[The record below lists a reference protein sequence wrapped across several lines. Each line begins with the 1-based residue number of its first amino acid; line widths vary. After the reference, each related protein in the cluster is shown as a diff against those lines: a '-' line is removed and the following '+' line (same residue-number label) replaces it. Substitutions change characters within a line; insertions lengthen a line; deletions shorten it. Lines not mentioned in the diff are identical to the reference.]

1 MHAEGS
7 PVDTRYDTAGLAA
20 PTAPA
25 TGRRRSG
32 TYFSLQLQF
41 QDAARF
47 EGSLRSWRLGALSLS
62 RLASS
67 PLCYRRLKT
76 HLRDCNDEQ
85 YLVTVPRQS
94 GIRFAQAG
102 RETLCQPGAFLLE
115 HGHSP
120 YEFSYAQDNALWV
133 LKVPGA
139 LRPAAHARPL
149 LRAVVRRQQRRGL
162 AVRVLC
168 GSGRPAARAAAG
180 WRRRPGARARRA
192 ATGGPAGLFGAGRCA
207 RAVLQR
213 FGGARAHLCRIE
225 DYARRHL
232 GDRDLTPERT
242 AQACGIST
250 RYLHALYRDAGQ
262 TFVQWLHEQR
272 LDRAE
277 QALRGAPV
285 SVASVAHQWGFAD
298 QSHFSRLFKRR
309 YGHTPG
315 QARRRIDDTMRGR
328 CDRPRI
334 VALI

>member
-20 PTAPA
+20 PD
-25 TGRRRSG
+25 RSRHWEAAVG
-32 TYFSLQLQF
+32 NTYFSLQLQF

-139 LRPAAHARPL
+139 LLRGRLRTPDRYCALSFDASSGAGWLFASYVDLVGQQLGQQLDGGDGPARELAAQQLVDLLVCSVQADARVL
-149 LRAVVRRQQRRGL
+149 SSSDS
-162 AVRVLC
+162 AVR
-168 GSGRPAARAAAG
+168 A
-180 WRRRPGARARRA
+180 
-192 ATGGPAGLFGAGRCA
+192 
-207 RAVLQR
+207 
-213 FGGARAHLCRIE
+213 AHLCRIE
-225 DYARRHL
+225 TTRAA
-232 GDRDLTPERT
+232 TWAT
-242 AQACGIST
+242 AT
-250 RYLHALYRDAGQ
+250 
-262 TFVQWLHEQR
+262 
-272 LDRAE
+272 
-277 QALRGAPV
+277 
-285 SVASVAHQWGFAD
+285 
-298 QSHFSRLFKRR
+298 
-309 YGHTPG
+309 
-315 QARRRIDDTMRGR
+315 
-328 CDRPRI
+328 
-334 VALI
+334 

>member
-20 PTAPA
+20 PD
-25 TGRRRSG
+25 RSRHWEAAVG
-32 TYFSLQLQF
+32 NTYFSLQLQF

-47 EGSLRSWRLGALSLS
+47 EGSLHSWRLGALSLS

-139 LRPAAHARPL
+139 LLRGRLRTPDRYCALSFDASSGAGWLFASYVDLVGQQLGQQLDGGDGPARELAAQQLVDLLVCSVQADARVL
-149 LRAVVRRQQRRGL
+149 SSSDS
-162 AVRVLC
+162 AVR
-168 GSGRPAARAAAG
+168 A
-180 WRRRPGARARRA
+180 
-192 ATGGPAGLFGAGRCA
+192 
-207 RAVLQR
+207 
-213 FGGARAHLCRIE
+213 AHLCRIE

-315 QARRRIDDTMRGR
+315 QARRRMD
-328 CDRPRI
+328 
-334 VALI
+334 

>member
-1 MHAEGS
+1 M
-7 PVDTRYDTAGLAA
+7 
-20 PTAPA
+20 
-25 TGRRRSG
+25 
-32 TYFSLQLQF
+32 
-41 QDAARF
+41 
-47 EGSLRSWRLGALSLS
+47 
-62 RLASS
+62 
-67 PLCYRRLKT
+67 
-76 HLRDCNDEQ
+76 
-85 YLVTVPRQS
+85 TVPRQS

-102 RETLCQPGAFLLE
+102 RETLCRPGAFLLE

-139 LRPAAHARPL
+139 LLRGGCARPTAIA
-149 LRAVVRRQQRRGL
+149 RCRSTPA
-162 AVRVLC
+162 
-168 GSGRPAARAAAG
+168 AARAGLFASYVDLVGQQLGQQLDGGEGPARELAAQQLVDLLVCSVQAD
-180 WRRRPGARARRA
+180 ARVLSSSDSAVRA
-192 ATGGPAGLFGAGRCA
+192 AH
-207 RAVLQR
+207 V
-213 FGGARAHLCRIE
+213 RIE

-315 QARRRIDDTMRGR
+315 QARRRMD
-328 CDRPRI
+328 
-334 VALI
+334 